1 MNTAPITLFVVVK
14 HTKSLGASEDLVI
27 AAAERLAAEGQSCA
41 FWFNFRPQESD
52 QRIQRLRAV
61 NYPIY
66 YPNRTGLSVRIRRRF
81 QSSALQHTVKRSL
94 TSALRLERP
103 QLVVLNQG
111 GNSDASIEAAHLL
124 QLAAPY
130 VVLCHAATES
140 TWPSPEFL
148 PRMRTI
154 FTGAAHCF
162 FVSKWVQELT
172 EAQLGMVL
180 DHASVVYN
188 PCKFSQV
195 QSSGWP
201 SSGEARSLAVVSR
214 LENKQKGHDLI
225 LRTLAQPHWRQR
237 NLTVTFYGEGP
248 HRETLES
255 YAKALGLDSVIFA
268 GHISDIASIW
278 DNHHAFIQAS
288 RYEGYGLSLLEAMFC
303 QRMVISTPIPSA
315 TEFVTEGET
324 GFLARAASVAEL
336 DDALERAWASKETW
350 QDMGLAAARRVEQRY
365 PQDPVHNFL
374 LRLEDCR
381 NK

>member
-1 MNTAPITLFVVVK
+1 MNTAPNTLFVVVK

-61 NYPIY
+61 NCPIY
-66 YPNRTGLSVRIRRRF
+66 YPNRTGLSIRIRRRL

-94 TSALRLERP
+94 TRALRLEQP
-103 QLVVLNQG
+103 GMVVLNQG
-111 GNSDASIEAAHLL
+111 GNSDASIEASLL
-124 QLAAPY
+124 VQFAVQY
-130 VVLCHAATES
+130 VVICHAATES
-140 TWPSPEFL
+140 SWPSPEFL
-148 PRMRTI
+148 PAMRTI

-172 EAQLGMVL
+172 EAQLGML
-180 DHASVVYN
+180 LNRASVVYN
-188 PCKFSQV
+188 PCKFSQI
-195 QSSGWP
+195 QSCSWP
-201 SSGEARSLAVVSR
+201 SSGEAISLASVSR
-214 LENKQKGHDLI
+214 LENKSKGHDLI
-225 LRTLAQPHWRQR
+225 LRTLAQPPWRER

-268 GHISDIASIW
+268 GHTSDIASIW
-278 DNHHAFIQAS
+278 KNHHTFIQAS

-303 QRMVISTPIPSA
+303 DRIAITTPIPSA

-324 GFLARAASVAEL
+324 GFLARAASVEEL
-336 DDALERAWASKETW
+336 ADALERAWAERARW
-350 QDMGLAAARRVEQRY
+350 QEMGLAAARRVESGY
-365 PQDPVHNFL
+365 PKDPVEDFL
-374 LRLEDCR
+374 SLI
-381 NK
+381 